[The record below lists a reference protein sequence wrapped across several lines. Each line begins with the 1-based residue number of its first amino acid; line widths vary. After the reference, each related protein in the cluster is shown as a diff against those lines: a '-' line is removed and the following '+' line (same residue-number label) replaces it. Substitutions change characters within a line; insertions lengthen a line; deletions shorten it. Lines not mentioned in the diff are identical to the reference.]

1 MQQSGKSPPLCD
13 TLPSKHFMRS
23 QHQRWESFWVRER
36 LERGLPTTPGHF
48 SNSLVAVYNPM
59 SPWVSRRT
67 SWHATFLQKRWPGGS
82 RGSHIPGSIPS
93 LVKWQA
99 ATHTPQNTLN
109 TETLSPQRP
118 DWDLCVCGC
127 LAAETT
133 TPLRGFQNPLWIIP
147 RPSSSTSSQ
156 AQVDGGK
163 ACRSSWGWESVRVPS
178 SVGKKKKTEE
188 TGEQEHTWAVTR
200 VLADDG
206 RRAAEDSRKPGRAS
220 PLRAWD
226 WDLTAIWAYG

>member
-23 QHQRWESFWVRER
+23 QHQRWESFWVRDG
-36 LERGLPTTPGHF
+36 LERGLRTTPGHF
-48 SNSLVAVYNPM
+48 SNLLVAVYNPV

-67 SWHATFLQKRWPGGS
+67 SWPQPFCRRDDQWGQEVPTSQGLFPAWWSDRQP
-82 RGSHIPGSIPS
+82 
-93 LVKWQA
+93 
-99 ATHTPQNTLN
+99 HTPQNTLH

-118 DWDLCVCGC
+118 DWDPYVCGC

-133 TPLRGFQNPLWIIP
+133 TPLKGFQNPLWIIP

-163 ACRSSWGWESVRVPS
+163 ACRSLRGWESVRVPS
-178 SVGKKKKTEE
+178 SVGKKTEE
-188 TGEQEHTWAVTR
+188 MGEQEHTWAVTR

-206 RRAAEDSRKPGRAS
+206 RRAAEDSQKSGRAR
-220 PLRAWD
+220 PLHA
-226 WDLTAIWAYG
+226 